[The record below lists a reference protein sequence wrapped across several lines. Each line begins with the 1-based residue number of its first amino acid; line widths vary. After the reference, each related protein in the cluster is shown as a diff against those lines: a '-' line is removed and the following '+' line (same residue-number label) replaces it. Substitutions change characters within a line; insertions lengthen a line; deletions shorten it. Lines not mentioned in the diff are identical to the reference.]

1 MNRRMVSYIIGRI
14 LMIAALLMSPS
25 LLIALIYKEGWAGLW
40 PFLLSMAISSL
51 IGLLL
56 SYRRPLKTDFFAREG
71 LVVVS
76 LTWIALSFF
85 GSLPFLLSGAILNPV
100 DAFFETASGF
110 STTGASILTNV
121 ELLPHSVLWWRSFTH
136 LIGGMGVL
144 VLALAVMPKIE
155 SGDVYIMRAE
165 VPGPTFGKV
174 RTKLRSSARILYL
187 IYISM
192 TAIVIILLILGGMP
206 IFDSFIYAFGAAG
219 TGGFSIH
226 SNSVAHYNS
235 AYIDYVLAISMIV
248 FGVNFNLYYAVLFHR
263 VTNIFKNEELRW
275 YLSFIVGAII
285 LICFNVSHLY
295 SSPTR
300 LIQDVV
306 FTVSSIITTT
316 GFSTAN
322 YDLWPIFSH
331 VILLMLMFSGGMA
344 GSTAGG
350 IKVSRVAIYIK
361 TTIQEIRRN
370 VSPNR
375 RLPIL
380 LEDKPISPL
389 LSSQTSFYL
398 LTYIGMFILFL
409 ILTSL
414 SSPNFITAFSAVAA
428 TFNNIGPGMD
438 LVGPTGN
445 YAHFNDFTTFI
456 LSIVMIMGRLEIFP
470 ILVLFFPRTWRRG

>member
-25 LLIALIYKEGWAGLW
+25 LLIAFIYKEGWPGFW
-40 PFLLSMAISSL
+40 PFLLSMVITGAI
-51 IGLLL
+51 GFLL
-56 SYRRPLKTDFFAREG
+56 SYRKPLKTDFFAREG
-71 LVVVS
+71 LVVVALS
-76 LTWIALSFF
+76 WIALSFF
-85 GSLPFLLSGAILNPV
+85 GSLPFILSGAIISPI

-110 STTGASILTNV
+110 STTGASILSNI
-121 ELLPHSVLWWRSFTH
+121 EALPHSILWWRSFTH

-187 IYISM
+187 IYIIM
-192 TAIVIILLILGGMP
+192 TAMVVVFLILGGMP
-206 IFDSFIYAFGAAG
+206 VFDSFIHAFGAAG

-226 SNSVAHYNS
+226 SNSIGYYNS
-235 AYIDYVLAISMIV
+235 TYIDYVLAISMIL
-248 FGVNFNLYYAVLFHR
+248 FGINFNLYYAILFHR
-263 VTNIFKNEELRW
+263 VANVFKNEELRW
-275 YLSFIVGAII
+275 YLSFIFGAIL
-285 LICFNVSHLY
+285 LISINVSHLY
-295 SSPTR
+295 DSSVLLMR
-300 LIQDVV
+300 DVV

-316 GFSTAN
+316 GYSTAN
-322 YDLWPIFSH
+322 FDLWPVFSQ

-350 IKVSRVAIYIK
+350 IKISRIAIYIK

-380 LEDKPISPL
+380 LEGKPISPL

-398 LTYIGMFILFL
+398 LTYISMFILFL
-409 ILTSL
+409 MLTSL
-414 SSPNFITAFSAVAA
+414 STPNFITAFSAVVA

-456 LSIVMIMGRLEIFP
+456 LSIVMIMGRLELFP